1 MRSATMVLGL
11 LTGLGAGYVAYQN
24 VGTRGAVGQAPPQ
37 QQIDV
42 IAVRSQLLSIANAE
56 QQYLVT
62 HSTFATLD
70 ELQNERLLTG
80 PVDQRGYVFSI
91 AVDGGRSFT
100 VTAAPAD
107 ANKPGWPTLAVDET
121 MQVAVR

>member
-1 MRSATMVLGL
+1 MRSTTMVLGL
-11 LTGLGAGYVAYQN
+11 LMALGTGYIAYQN
-24 VGTRGAVGQAPPQ
+24 SVNRGVPGQAPPQ

-107 ANKPGWPTLAVDET
+107 ANKPGWPTLTIDET
-121 MQVAVR
+121 MQIAGQ